1 MSYSKAFD
9 GFLALCVLLVLAV
22 SGWNPNLADAQEIGP
37 LPLHAYPRPPQ
48 DNGLGIHWSTNPYG
62 QSREIVDYFVAEMKA
77 MGIKWVKFLN
87 DGTEGRHNEYLIE
100 QLAAHGMMPVM
111 RIYQKCNRP
120 LDLGS
125 LRRLVQHYRPKGV
138 FYYELYNEPE
148 LEGEAGGWCNGER
161 PDPERMA
168 DMWVPAARA
177 VQEEGGFPS
186 LPSMFPPSTK
196 DPNWR
201 DSFFIRFLRRIKDT
215 GNTGVLYRSWGAIH
229 NYFLN
234 HPLRY
239 PYDEVNL
246 KGTPLQPEE
255 ISRYGLSPAEVEAI
269 NLARTMARRPRA
281 EGGYYVGSTIDED
294 NSCFLQFLAYR
305 NRFYELFGFEIPLIS
320 TEGGATVGSSE
331 DPRYPRVTPA
341 IQAEMT
347 IQALEYMLDEAPP
360 YYFAFTT
367 WLIAERA
374 MDNFNP
380 TWESWAWY
388 KNREGDHLPVVDAL
402 KSHSRRGQA
411 RRLLFEGDVAPL
423 KPPAQPLASRTP
435 LAPTQPTVSATIVWP
450 QAAPVGSAPLPLSAY
465 PRPPHDNGWGIHWIP
480 TLFSQP
486 PDVVDRLLAEVEAL
500 GLRWIKL
507 MQADEPKLQHLYLID
522 QLVQRGI
529 MPVLRIYQP
538 WNEPYRHL
546 SAIVREGLAHGVF
559 YYELYNEPNVAGEA
573 GGWRPG
579 EEISI
584 PKIVDLWIPA
594 AREIAALGGYPG
606 LPTLAP
612 GGSYDDMRFLD
623 EFLALLQQ
631 RGALDTLNRA
641 WVPLHNYFFN
651 HPLDYPQDPVNL
663 SSVPLTPAEIQER
676 GLSVAEVAAI
686 NHARQIARWPRSQ
699 GGYYVGDTVD
709 KDSNGFR
716 KFEAYRNILYRRLGR
731 ELPIITTEG
740 GAIVGSQEDPRYPRV
755 TELDVA
761 QRTRAAFEY
770 MIDQAPA
777 YYFAFMPW
785 LLANLDSGGGD
796 LAWESAAWY
805 PTGGRPR
812 PVVTAI
818 KELATQGRTRRNL
831 PPAPGDIVPTLREL
845 AAPPPTPV
853 RESVNGPRIPTP
865 TPLPLTSPIDTPPPV
880 NAITILTQP
889 SLPTMAPMI
898 RESYLLIPTY
908 PYEQALVAT
917 TPDDPIYPYPRLD
930 FSRLGPPVPRTYRAV
945 ILENSYLRLVLLP
958 ELGGRIYQW
967 IDKISGRPLL
977 YQNPVI
983 KPTRWGYRG
992 WWIGAGGLEWGFPV
1006 EDHGF
1011 HEYQPWSYQLSAD
1024 QQQATVLLTRVDE
1037 RTGLRAEITISLDAA
1052 HAYFTVSPRLVNPT
1066 NSTQRYQFWLNAM
1079 LAPGGNSISR
1089 DTHLVWPS
1097 DTLVVHSSSDPA
1109 FPAGEQMTW
1118 PVAHG
1123 RDLRSYAEWPDYL
1136 GFFTVPQRDFMGVY
1150 DATAGVGVVRVF
1162 PAQVAR
1168 GVKFFAA
1175 PGLDP
1180 HLWTDDESRYLE
1192 LWGGITP
1199 DFNTYAELP
1208 PGQAVGWT
1216 ERWYATGPIGLVT
1229 WASDTL
1235 ALGLSL
1241 ETDRVILGLTSVTEV
1256 GGELELWQDEALVAR
1271 WPVNLD
1277 IGESGTVSWQ
1287 VERSTEHRWR
1297 VQLLDGQGNIIARAE
1312 TDRSPVLTVSPPMT
1326 MTPTPS
1332 PTPVSS
1338 LSPRLVWD
1346 PRLSE
1351 LGVRLALA
1359 SPVAGQ
1365 SVWRLIE
1372 ARWESPEESGGLH
1385 HVFIRLLN
1393 EEGRPVVGQRIQLI
1407 WRDGSAETQTD
1418 ETGANFPLYG
1428 PLGEYSVQVAGIS
1441 DRVIG
1446 LGLPQKHHVNYRL
1459 TFQRVGASE

>member
-1 MSYSKAFD
+1 MPPLNPLSRLI
-9 GFLALCVLLVLAV
+9 GLLVLFALAA
-22 SGWNPNLADAQEIGP
+22 SWLWPKLADAQDMEP
-37 LPLHAYPRPPQ
+37 LPLSAYPRPPQ
-48 DNGLGIHWSTNPYG
+48 DNSLGIHWSTNPYG
-62 QSREIVDYFVAEMKA
+62 QSREIVDYFVAEMEA

-87 DGTEGRHNEYLIE
+87 DGTDGRHNEYLIE
-100 QLAAHGMMPVM
+100 QLVAHGMMPVM
-111 RIYQKCNRP
+111 RIYQKCNKP

-148 LEGEAGGWCNGER
+148 LEGEAGGWCNDEQ

-168 DMWVPAARA
+168 DMWVPAARV

-196 DPNWR
+196 DPDWQN
-201 DSFFIRFLRRIKDT
+201 SFFIRFLRRIRDT
-215 GNTGVLYRSWGAIH
+215 GNTSVLYRSWGAVH

-239 PYDEVNL
+239 PYDDANL
-246 KGTPLQPEE
+246 KGTPLRPEE

-269 NLARTMARRPRA
+269 NQARAIARRPRA

-294 NSCFLQFLAYR
+294 NSGFLQFLAYR

-341 IQAEMT
+341 IQAERT

-402 KSHSRRGQA
+402 KSHPRRGQA
-411 RRLLFEGDVAPL
+411 RRAQPGTGVAPL
-423 KPPAQPLASRTP
+423 S
-435 LAPTQPTVSATIVWP
+435 QPTASAAAARP
-450 QAAPVGSAPLPLSAY
+450 QAAPVGASPLPLSAY
-465 PRPPHDNGWGIHWIP
+465 PRPARDNGWGIHWTP

-486 PDVVDRLLAEVEAL
+486 PEVVDRLLAEVEAL
-500 GLRWIKL
+500 GLRWVKL
-507 MQADEPKLQHLYLID
+507 MQADEPKLQHTYLID
-522 QLVQRGI
+522 QLVRRDI
-529 MPVLRIYQP
+529 MPVLRVYRP
-538 WNEPYRHL
+538 LNEPYQHL
-546 SAIVREGLAHGVF
+546 STIVREGLARGVF
-559 YYELYNEPNVAGEA
+559 YYELYNEPNIAGEA

-579 EEISI
+579 EEISVARI
-584 PKIVDLWIPA
+584 ADLWIPA

-606 LPTLAP
+606 LPALAP

-623 EFLALLQQ
+623 EFLGLLQQ

-651 HPLDYPQDPVNL
+651 HPLDYPEDAVNL
-663 SSVPLTPAEIQER
+663 SSVPLTPAEIRER
-676 GLSVAEVAAI
+676 GLSAAEVAAI
-686 NHARQIARWPRSQ
+686 NYARQIARWPRSQ

-709 KDSNGFR
+709 EDSNGFR
-716 KFEAYRNILYRRLGR
+716 KFEAYRNIIYRRLGR

-785 LLANLDSGGGD
+785 LLANLDSGSGD
-796 LAWESAAWY
+796 PAWESAAWY

-812 PVVTAI
+812 PVVAAI
-818 KELATQGRTRRNL
+818 KELAAQGRTRRSL
-831 PPAPGDIVPTLREL
+831 PAAQSNVAPALARASAPPL
-845 AAPPPTPV
+845 AASQGPV
-853 RESVNGPRIPTP
+853 NEPMIPS
-865 TPLPLTSPIDTPPPV
+865 LTSPQPTPPAVTVPPPM
-880 NAITILTQP
+880 NAPAVSVQP
-889 SLPTMAPMI
+889 SPPATTPVV

-908 PYEQALVAT
+908 PYEQAFVPT

-967 IDKISGRPLL
+967 VDKVSGRPLL

-983 KPTRWGYRG
+983 KPARWGYRG
-992 WWIGAGGLEWGFPV
+992 WWIGAGGLEWAFPV
-1006 EDHGF
+1006 EEHGF
-1011 HEYQPWSYQLSAD
+1011 HEYQPWGYQISAD
-1024 QQQATVLLTRVDE
+1024 RQQVAVTLTRVDE
-1037 RTGLRAEITISLDAA
+1037 RTGLRAEITVSLDAA

-1066 NSTQRYQFWLNAM
+1066 GGAQRYQFWLNAM
-1079 LAPGGNSISR
+1079 LAPGGNSVSR
-1089 DTHLVWPS
+1089 DTWFVWPS

-1118 PVAHG
+1118 PMAGG
-1123 RDLRSYAEWPDYL
+1123 RDLRLYAEWPDYL
-1136 GFFTVPQRDFMGVY
+1136 GFFAIPQRDFMGVY
-1150 DATAGVGVVRVF
+1150 DAAAGVGVVRVF

-1168 GVKFFAA
+1168 GAKFFAG

-1180 HLWTDDESRYLE
+1180 RLWTDDESRYLE
-1192 LWGGITP
+1192 LWGGVTP

-1216 ERWYATGPIGLVT
+1216 ERWYATGRIGPVA
-1229 WASDTL
+1229 WASDML

-1241 ETDRVILGLTSVTEV
+1241 GTGEVTLGVTAAADIQ
-1256 GGELELWQDEALVAR
+1256 GELQLWQDDVPVSR
-1271 WPVNLD
+1271 WPVAL
-1277 IGESGTVSWQ
+1277 GAGGSWSVSWR
-1287 VERSTEHRWR
+1287 VERPLEHRWR
-1297 VQLLDGQGNIIARAE
+1297 VQLLDGQGNVLARAGV
-1312 TDRSPVLTVSPPMT
+1312 DSSTVVAATSLVAMA
-1326 MTPTPS
+1326 PTPPPTSAPPS
-1332 PTPVSS
+1332 PQQP
-1338 LSPRLVWD
+1338 VWD
-1346 PRLSE
+1346 PRLDD
-1351 LGVRLALA
+1351 LGVRVVPA
-1359 SPVAGQ
+1359 SPVADQ
-1365 SVWRLIE
+1365 PIWRLVE
-1372 ARWESPEESGGLH
+1372 ARWESPEEAGGLH
-1385 HVFIRLLN
+1385 HVFIRLLD
-1393 EEGRPVVGQRIQLI
+1393 EEGHPVVGQQVRLI
-1407 WRDGSAETQTD
+1407 WGDGSAETQTD

-1428 PLGEYSVQVAGIS
+1428 PVGEYTVQVAGVS
-1441 DRVIG
+1441 DRVVG

-1459 TFQRVGASE
+1459 TFQRMMAGG

>member
-1 MSYSKAFD
+1 MPRLNPLYRLI
-9 GFLALCVLLVLAV
+9 GLLVLLTLVA
-22 SGWNPNLADAQEIGP
+22 GWTWPRLADAQDVGP
-37 LPLHAYPRPPQ
+37 LPLSAYPRPPQ
-48 DNGLGIHWSTNPYG
+48 DNGLGIHWSTNIYG
-62 QSREIVDYFVAEMKA
+62 QSREIVDYFVAEMVA

-100 QLAAHGMMPVM
+100 QLVAHGMMPVM
-111 RIYQKCNRP
+111 RIYQKCNKP

-148 LEGEAGGWCNGER
+148 LEGEAGGWCHGER

-168 DMWVPAARA
+168 DMWVPAARV

-196 DPNWR
+196 DPNWQN
-201 DSFFIRFLRRIKDT
+201 SFFIRFLRRIKDT
-215 GNTGVLYRSWGAIH
+215 GNTSVLYRSWGAIH

-239 PYDEVNL
+239 PYDEANL
-246 KGTPLQPEE
+246 KGTPLRPEE

-269 NLARTMARRPRA
+269 NRARAIARRPRA

-305 NRFYELFGFEIPLIS
+305 NRFYEIFGFEIPLIS

-367 WLIAERA
+367 WLLAERA
-374 MDNFNP
+374 MDHFNP

-402 KSHSRRGQA
+402 KSHPRRGQA
-411 RRLLFEGDVAPL
+411 RRFQPGAVLWNQ
-423 KPPAQPLASRTP
+423 PAQPPAVATP
-435 LAPTQPTVSATIVWP
+435 LVFVQPTAPTAAVQPRAT
-450 QAAPVGSAPLPLSAY
+450 PVGTAPLPLSAY
-465 PRPPHDNGWGIHWIP
+465 PRPARDNGWGIHWP
-480 TLFSQP
+480 PVLFSQP
-486 PDVVDRLLAEVEAL
+486 PDVVDRLLSEVEAL

-507 MQADEPKLQHLYLID
+507 IQADEPKLQHTYLID
-522 QLVQRGI
+522 QLVRRDI
-529 MPVLRIYQP
+529 MPVLRVYRP
-538 WNEPYRHL
+538 WNEPYQHL
-546 SAIVREGLAHGVF
+546 STIVREGLAHGVF
-559 YYELYNEPNVAGEA
+559 YYELYNEPNIAGEA

-579 EEISI
+579 EAISVARI
-584 PKIVDLWIPA
+584 ADLWIPA

-623 EFLALLQQ
+623 EFLGLLQQ
-631 RGALDTLNRA
+631 RGALDTLHRA

-651 HPLDYPQDPVNL
+651 HPLDYPEDPVNRL
-663 SSVPLTPAEIQER
+663 SVPLTPVEIHER
-676 GLSVAEVAAI
+676 GLSAAEVAAI

-699 GGYYVGDTVD
+699 GGYYVGDTID
-709 KDSNGFR
+709 EDSNGFR
-716 KFEAYRNILYRRLGR
+716 KFEAYRNIVYRRLGR

-761 QRTRAAFEY
+761 QRTRAAFQY

-785 LLANLDSGGGD
+785 LLANLDGGGGD
-796 LAWESAAWY
+796 AAWESAAWY
-805 PTGGRPR
+805 PVGGRPR
-812 PVVTAI
+812 PVVEAI
-818 KELATQGRTRRNL
+818 KELAAQGRTRCYL
-831 PPAPGDIVPTLREL
+831 PVSPSEALSPTASPWASPPATQLKPEMVFV
-845 AAPPPTPV
+845 PPTPKPQPSSPAVAPAPTYGSTISAQLSPPAIAPVV
-853 RESVNGPRIPTP
+853 REV
-865 TPLPLTSPIDTPPPV
+865 
-880 NAITILTQP
+880 
-889 SLPTMAPMI
+889 
-898 RESYLLIPTY
+898 YLLIPTY
-908 PYEQALVAT
+908 PYEQALVPT

-930 FSRLGPPVPRTYRAV
+930 FNQLGPPVPRTYRAV

-967 IDKISGRPLL
+967 MDKASGRPLL

-992 WWIGAGGLEWGFPV
+992 WWIGAGGLEWAFPV
-1006 EDHGF
+1006 EEHGF
-1011 HEYQPWSYQLSAD
+1011 HEYQPWDYQIRAD
-1024 QQQATVLLTRVDE
+1024 GRQAAVTLTRVDE
-1037 RTGLRAEITISLDAA
+1037 RTGLRAEVAVSLDAV
-1052 HAYFTVSPRLVNPT
+1052 HAYFTISPRLVNPT
-1066 NSTQRYQFWLNAM
+1066 SSPQRYQFWLNAM
-1079 LAPGGNSISR
+1079 LAPSGNSVSH
-1089 DTHLVWPS
+1089 DTQFVWPS

-1109 FPAGEQMTW
+1109 FPAGEQMRW
-1118 PVAHG
+1118 PMAGG
-1123 RDLRSYAEWPDYL
+1123 RNLRAYAEWPDYL
-1136 GFFTVPQRDFMGVY
+1136 GFFTIPQRNFMGVY
-1150 DATAGVGVVRVF
+1150 DGTTGMGIVRLF

-1168 GVKFFAA
+1168 GAKFFAG

-1180 HLWTDDESRYLE
+1180 RLWTDDESRYLE
-1192 LWGGITP
+1192 LWGGVTP

-1216 ERWYATGPIGLVT
+1216 ERWYATGRIGPVV
-1229 WASDTL
+1229 WASDKL
-1235 ALGLSL
+1235 ALGLGL
-1241 ETDRVILGLTSVTEV
+1241 EADKVIFGLTATSNVR
-1256 GGELELWQDEALVAR
+1256 GRLQLWQDEVLVSQG
-1271 WPVNLD
+1271 PVDLSA
-1277 IGESGTVSWQ
+1277 GRSWTASWRT
-1287 VERSTEHRWR
+1287 ERPTEHRWH
-1297 VQLLDGQGNIIARAE
+1297 VQLLDEQGHVIARAG
-1312 TDRSPVLTVSPPMT
+1312 TDGSTAVT
-1326 MTPTPS
+1326 
-1332 PTPVSS
+1332 S
-1338 LSPRLVWD
+1338 LSPVVMTPMPSSASTPLLPQQPVWD
-1346 PRLSE
+1346 PRLND
-1351 LGVRLALA
+1351 LGVRLVSA

-1365 SVWRLIE
+1365 PIWRLIE
-1372 ARWESPEESGGLH
+1372 ARWESPEEAGGLH
-1385 HVFIRLLN
+1385 HVFIRLLD
-1393 EEGRPVVGQRIQLI
+1393 EEGRPVIGQRVQLL
-1407 WRDGSAETQTD
+1407 WGDGSAETQTD
-1418 ETGANFPLYG
+1418 EAGANFPLYG

-1441 DRVIG
+1441 DRVVG
-1446 LGLPQKHHVNYRL
+1446 LGLPQKRHVNYRL
-1459 TFQRVGASE
+1459 TFQRMTTGR